1 MTEALQATAP
11 LNRNSAS
18 THAQPMFSFLQPEE
32 LSSVAACACK
42 SIAATYV
49 FLFFCLSCVLRAPS
63 TASLFTP
70 EHTGTPVGTEPKV
83 RVFNKRKGGPQNC
96 GKRRVRSR
104 KPSRSSRLSVGENS
118 LPAPTSQHIH
128 VDCGGGG
135 SGSPRTGPAYLPR
148 IPFVPL
154 WIKEP

>member
-1 MTEALQATAP
+1 M
-11 LNRNSAS
+11 RAS
-18 THAQPMFSFLQPEE
+18 
-32 LSSVAACACK
+32 
-42 SIAATYV
+42 
-49 FLFFCLSCVLRAPS
+49 S

-83 RVFNKRKGGPQNC
+83 RVFNKREGGSRSC
-96 GKRRVRSR
+96 GKRRVQSS
-104 KPSRSSRLSVGENS
+104 KASRSSRLSVGENS

-135 SGSPRTGPAYLPR
+135 GSSSPRTGPTYRPR

-154 WIKEP
+154 WIKESRSVADVPECILGGDVHPRFVRPECVLALGCVELTNAVTLLLVEAKV